1 MAMINHP
8 RVAKPRPD
16 AALDDD
22 DCSSDDRDIAVTSIA
37 DQKQA
42 RCLRN
47 SLILA
52 NVVAWLVILVAVK
65 LLIFG

>member
-1 MAMINHP
+1 MAMTNHP

-16 AALDDD
+16 ADRDHD
-22 DCSSDDRDIAVTSIA
+22 GCGSDDRDTAVTSIA
-37 DQKQA
+37 DQMQA

-52 NVVAWLVILVAVK
+52 NVVAWLAILVALK
-65 LLIFG
+65 LLVLG